1 MLSALEKS
9 EKGARRMKRACDS
22 FKLRDLVSW
31 LILVYKVFPQMFKSD
46 SFSCKGYNIWQSLKR
61 MQHLK
66 YELFQ
71 VIYLNAWPLRALAP
85 LGKIIKG
92 VFLLL
97 LKYRLPCW
105 LPHSTDMFV
114 HHFRKWNSCIM
125 KTRWL
130 VIWHVLDDILQKCFI
145 GSRRILHIWQ
155 KFKFWLLIALCAAVL
170 DFSEI

>member
-1 MLSALEKS
+1 MQRLQYLTIFKENATLE
-9 EKGARRMKRACDS
+9 M
-22 FKLRDLVSW
+22 W
-31 LILVYKVFPQMFKSD
+31 IIL
-46 SFSCKGYNIWQSLKR
+46 
-61 MQHLK
+61 
-66 YELFQ
+66 
-71 VIYLNAWPLRALAP
+71 VIYLNARRLRALAP

-130 VIWHVLDDILQKCFI
+130 VICHVLDQIFQKCSDTIFFQNELYWESSNTEYLTNI
-145 GSRRILHIWQ
+145 QIIKFQILTIDCSP
-155 KFKFWLLIALCAAVL
+155 CAAAL